1 MVITY
6 FKTIFEKSTPFYKD
20 VEYAFKRIKEGNS
33 KDLIESIQKESEKVK
48 QTVLKEQL
56 PVIRFAGQFTKNNDD
71 SLTKASGLIILDFD
85 NYDKSS
91 EMLKMRKKLE
101 KDKYSF
107 AVFTS
112 PRGNGLKLLVKIPE
126 ANQYTYKRY
135 FESLAEYYNDVH
147 FDMKC
152 SNISRAC
159 FESYDPNI
167 FINKDSELWTQMSDE
182 KELDHREGSPVLK
195 LDNESE
201 IIKRLMK
208 WFTSKY
214 NVSSGSRNNDI
225 FILAS
230 ALSDYG
236 VNEYEANRICSQY
249 EQKDFS
255 KSEIE
260 RTINSAYKKGKANF
274 GMKYFEDNES
284 IDFIKNSIR
293 SGKSLNDIKKK
304 MPNVP
309 EDAYDKIKESS
320 IINDFWEI
328 SKNGK
333 ITIRNIAYK
342 HWLENNGFYKYYPDN
357 SDTFIFVK
365 IENNLVDNTNEFK
378 IKDYILDEL
387 MKLGQYNVYNYMAEN
402 PKLFKDDR
410 LNIVEAA
417 SIGFMEDTQS
427 EAYLYFRNGALK
439 VTADQVQLIDYIDL
453 NGYVWKKHIINH
465 DYNKDIA
472 LCDFS
477 KFIDNISNHN
487 KASFDSIA
495 STIGY
500 LLHSHK
506 TSAKNVAVILND
518 EVISENP
525 NGGTGK
531 GIFINAIS
539 KLKRI
544 SIIDGKTFSFDKSF
558 PYQTVSADTH
568 IIVFDDV
575 RKNFN
580 FENLFSIVTEGI
592 TIEKKNKD
600 AIKLPIDKSPK
611 VLISTNYAVG
621 GDGNSF
627 ERRKWDVEFSQHYN
641 KNRTPVDD
649 FGRLLFDEWD
659 EKEWSK
665 FYNFMISCLQYYLKY
680 GLQKTEFKNIRERN
694 FIKIT
699 SFEFNEWVKDMS
711 FEYNKR
717 YYKRELYNLFVSDYE
732 DAKKFVTQKR
742 FSMWLDKF
750 FTYININVDKDKDD
764 TGRYIII
771 KTKENEIL

>member
-320 IINDFWEI
+320 SINDFWEI